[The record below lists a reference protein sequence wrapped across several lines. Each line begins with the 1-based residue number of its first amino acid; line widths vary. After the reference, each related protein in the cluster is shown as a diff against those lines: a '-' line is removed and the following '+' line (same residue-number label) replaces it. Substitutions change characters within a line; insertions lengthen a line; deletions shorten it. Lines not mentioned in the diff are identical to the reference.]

1 MYYIGISIFGF
12 KFSNV
17 LSVSSPVL
25 LEYISRCVFLQF
37 LDIFIISL
45 IIVYVLPDL
54 CLPTAIF
61 IEFVYC
67 KGQNE
72 LTRKFSE
79 KVTSGRIHQNSH
91 NFSQTSKWPKCT
103 LKLVQCGRKT
113 RYARDLDANKISTTN
128 FRISNLYIYD
138 IEVEHDVFDL

>member
-1 MYYIGISIFGF
+1 MYIIGISIFGF

-54 CLPTAIF
+54 CLPNAIF
-61 IEFVYC
+61 IEFVYTC
-67 KGQNE
+67 VFGI
-72 LTRKFSE
+72 FS
-79 KVTSGRIHQNSH
+79 IN
-91 NFSQTSKWPKCT
+91 
-103 LKLVQCGRKT
+103 
-113 RYARDLDANKISTTN
+113 A
-128 FRISNLYIYD
+128 
-138 IEVEHDVFDL
+138 VESS